1 MSQMSHMNQLKQMIV
16 RKVLVVICLFLCSNA
31 LWAQREINSDFSLG
45 MGGTIGGVYNP
56 LWLRANQY
64 GLVPASGSYG
74 FSAFSHRMGYRPKKQ
89 VDWAYG
95 FSTQV
100 NLGENKADVFFP
112 ELYVKSKVGIF
123 ELVVGRQKQIFGLV
137 DSTLSSGSYIWSGNA
152 LPIPKVELQV
162 KEYWSPGFLK
172 GVLAFKGN
180 YSHGWFENSR
190 EDVKDFYLHQK
201 SFYGRFGKPNWKV
214 KFYAGFNHQVQWGGK
229 LKYADPYNVNS
240 HNGIIPSDFNTYV
253 SVVTGRSNAI
263 KGDTATYGYNDGF
276 NRSGNHLGTV
286 DIGLEVELNQAK
298 IFFYRQS
305 IYEDGSLYYGN
316 NITDGLHGLS
326 ITRKAD
332 QGLIKVVLEY
342 LNTTSQ
348 GGNTFNDQSKIRGFD
363 DYLNNGVY
371 QNGWTYF
378 GKGIGTPLLTL
389 DSESDLNPT
398 NSIYYDNNRVEAF
411 YAAGEFA
418 FGDNK
423 IQLRAS
429 LSNAIGWFGKEYS
442 PVKKQYSGGILWHRR
457 ISITG
462 FPEALLK
469 ANLGIEKGNLTQPT
483 LGGNIAISIPLN

>member
-1 MSQMSHMNQLKQMIV
+1 MSQTNYMSQLKQMNVKKGIV
-16 RKVLVVICLFLCSNA
+16 IICLFICSTT
-31 LWAQREINSDFSLG
+31 LWAQREIKSDFSIG

-74 FSAFSHRMGYRPKKQ
+74 FAGISHRVDYRTKKQ
-89 VDWAYG
+89 ADWAYG
-95 FSTQV
+95 FSSQV

-112 ELYVKSKVGIF
+112 ELYLKGKLGIF
-123 ELVVGRQKQIFGLV
+123 ELNAGRQKQIQGLV

-201 SFYGRFGKPNWKV
+201 SFYGRFGKPTWPV

-229 LKYADPYNVNS
+229 LKYADPYNVS
-240 HNGIIPSDFNTYV
+240 GKNGIVPSDFRTYV
-253 SVVTGRSNAI
+253 SVVTGRSNAV

-286 DIGLEVELNQAK
+286 DLGMEVELNQAK

-316 NITDGLHGLS
+316 NITDGLHGIA

-332 QGLIKVVLEY
+332 QGLIKLVFEY

-348 GGNTFNDQSKIRGFD
+348 GGKEFNDASNLRGFD
-363 DYLNNGVY
+363 NYLNNGVY

-378 GKGIGTPLLTL
+378 GKGIGSPLLTL

-398 NSIYYDNNRVEAF
+398 NQIYFDNNRVEAF

-418 FGDNK
+418 FGENK
-423 IQLRAS
+423 IQIRAS
-429 LSNAIGWFGKEYS
+429 LSNAIGWFGNEYI
-442 PVKKQYSGGILWHRR
+442 PVKKQYSGGILWHAP
-457 ISITG
+457 IHIAG
-462 FPEALLK
+462 FPEAILK

-483 LGGNIAISIPLN
+483 LGGNIAISFPLD